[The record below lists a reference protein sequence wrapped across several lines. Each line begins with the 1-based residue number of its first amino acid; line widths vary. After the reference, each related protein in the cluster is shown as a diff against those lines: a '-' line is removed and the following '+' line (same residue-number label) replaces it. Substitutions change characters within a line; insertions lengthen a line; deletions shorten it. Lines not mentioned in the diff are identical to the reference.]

1 MGMQFYFDS
10 EIAEKYS
17 VEEAI
22 FVHSVHW
29 WCWKNEC
36 NGKNFVDGRYWTYNT
51 TKALTKLF
59 PFWSVGQLNRIIE
72 KCKNDGLIL
81 VRTDNKKSMD
91 RTRNFAITEIVK
103 SIYRNRQ
110 MDLPDS
116 ENSFVENEKCYKEQL
131 VTQLGKQLKDPELL
145 DCLDEGIRKQALA
158 FVGDDDNLLEA
169 LDGFCQMRKKKRNP
183 ITTARAMKLTLNRLN
198 EYSGG
203 DRRVMAQLLD
213 NSTERGW
220 TSIYQP
226 DKAFRDPEP
235 EKKNRGD
242 LF

>member
-1 MGMQFYFDS
+1 MQYYFES
-10 EIAEKYS
+10 EIAEKFS

-22 FVHSVHW
+22 FVHSVHF

-36 NGKNFVDGRYWTYNT
+36 NGKNFSDGRYWTYNT
-51 TKALTKLF
+51 AKALAKLF
-59 PFWSVGQLNRIIE
+59 PFWSPSQINRIIE

-81 VRTDNKKSMD
+81 VKIENKKSMD
-91 RTRNFAITEIVK
+91 RTRSFAITDFVK
-103 SIYRNRQ
+103 SIYRNRDI
-110 MDLPDS
+110 DLPNS
-116 ENSFVENEKCYKEQL
+116 ENSSDENGKCYKEQL
-131 VTQLGKQLKDPELL
+131 GTQIGTQIKAAEPL
-145 DCLDEGIRKQALA
+145 DCLDAGIRKQALA
-158 FVGDDDNLLEA
+158 FVGDDDDLLEA

-203 DRRVMAQLLD
+203 DRRVMVQLLD

-220 TSIYQP
+220 TSIYEP
-226 DKAFRDPEP
+226 KKSFLAPEP
-235 EKKNRGD
+235 EKKKRGD